1 MTSSNFRQVAAGAYL
16 VGFLLFF
23 IPFFDAMM
31 SVAPWAWA
39 NAQWR
44 FGALGLM
51 SNALMLPASGAL
63 IAVATAVGLGHL
75 KAQRALGITAWML
88 VIVVFVGAVMFALDA
103 VQTKSQIRPE
113 MMLSYRVSTLTAT
126 CKLVLG
132 MIAFALLGR
141 ACRSERGS
149 RVEVQ
154 EAPRLLTKRD
164 SGVR

>member
-1 MTSSNFRQVAAGAYL
+1 MTASNFRQVAAAAYL

-31 SVAPWAWA
+31 SVAPWVWG
-39 NAQWR
+39 NPQWR
-44 FGALGLM
+44 FGAIGLL

-63 IAVATAVGLGHL
+63 IAVATAVGLGHF
-75 KAQRALGITAWML
+75 KTQRALGIVAWLL
-88 VIVVFVGAVMFALDA
+88 VLLVFVSAVMFALDA

-141 ACRSERGS
+141 ACRNERV
-149 RVEVQ
+149 RVEVS
-154 EAPRLLTKRD
+154 ETPRLISKRD
-164 SGVR
+164 LASS

>member
-1 MTSSNFRQVAAGAYL
+1 MLTSNFRQVAPGAYL
-16 VGFLLFF
+16 VAFLLFF

-31 SVAPWAWA
+31 SVAPWMWG

-44 FGALGLM
+44 FGAIGLM

-63 IAVATAVGLGHL
+63 IAVAMAVTAGHL
-75 KAQRALGITAWML
+75 KTQRALGIAAWVL
-88 VIVVFVGAVMFALDA
+88 VAIVFVSAGMFALDA

-132 MIAFALLGR
+132 MIGFALLGR
-141 ACRSERGS
+141 ACRIDRSVR
-149 RVEVQ
+149 Q
-154 EAPRLLTKRD
+154 EATTSAMLISKRD
-164 SGVR
+164 VAAS